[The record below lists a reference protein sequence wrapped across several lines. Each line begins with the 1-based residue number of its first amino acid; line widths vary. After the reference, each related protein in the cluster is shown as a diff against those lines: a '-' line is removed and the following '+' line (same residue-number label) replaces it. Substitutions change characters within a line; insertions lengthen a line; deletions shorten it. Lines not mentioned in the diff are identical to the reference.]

1 MNKQTLFYRACRTDL
16 DLKSIKLNR
25 KLTFNEATNYLRD
38 NTPIGCPYEW
48 FDAEVHYY
56 GTFLDSGGHFQYI
69 LNYQSIVKDNDPMHY
84 PYPFDPEH
92 LYVNKL
98 LKVGDKTY
106 HHVNGYSILRVE
118 GSPYDK
124 RPGSVSV
131 FFVMGKVLPYTLT
144 DYLIHNTMYPQ
155 IYNAIRDHA
164 NNK

>member
-16 DLKSIKLNR
+16 DLMSIELNR
-25 KLTFNEATNYLRD
+25 KLTFNEAANYLRD

-48 FDAEVHYY
+48 FDAEIHYY
-56 GTFLDSGGHFQYI
+56 GTLLDKCGHEFNI
-69 LNYQSIVKDNDPMHY
+69 LKYQGIYYDNCSA
-84 PYPFDPEH
+84 YPFDPEH
-92 LYVNKL
+92 LYVNKF

-118 GSPYDK
+118 GSPYDR